1 MVEFKKKKKKAREKK
16 KILTIVQSDVRNV
29 VPLDGG
35 GQTVDRVPGHT
46 FRHLVQIITAREQ
59 IKPQCKNKENDWK
72 VIGRWEFKSQNCQ
85 VMNKTLNL
93 QFLHLK
99 L

>member
-1 MVEFKKKKKKAREKK
+1 MDFKNEGKKPTQ
-16 KILTIVQSDVRNV
+16 TIVQSDLRNV

-46 FRHLVQIITAREQ
+46 FRHLVKIITVREQ
-59 IKPQCKNKENDWK
+59 IKPQCKSKVKGWK
-72 VIGRWEFKSQNCQ
+72 VIGSLG

-93 QFLHLK
+93 QFLSIQL
-99 L
+99 